1 MKKHDVY
8 EFIISISKEISKKRE
23 GALFVIAN
31 TKRLN
36 NKYSLLFPQIQ
47 KKFYISEKG
56 SEKIIEKLATLDGA
70 VLISDSGMLLAYG
83 AKLKRSIPVRGHGT
97 KHAAAAGTTS
107 SIKEATAIL
116 VSEEDSLIKIFQHGK
131 IILEMD
137 SYENPKSLE
146 DKIIAFISEG
156 DTALLTAAGVS
167 TVFLGSAA
175 IAPLAIV
182 GGTYLAIRTAGGI
195 IKRNWESLV
204 KKKH

>member
-107 SIKEATAIL
+107 A
-116 VSEEDSLIKIFQHGK
+116 HGAP
-131 IILEMD
+131 LPF
-137 SYENPKSLE
+137 S
-146 DKIIAFISEG
+146 G
-156 DTALLTAAGVS
+156 DERKARLPRLMEQSVAPQPRGPVPGAAG
-167 TVFLGSAA
+167 THREGFG
-175 IAPLAIV
+175 P
-182 GGTYLAIRTAGGI
+182 
-195 IKRNWESLV
+195 
-204 KKKH
+204 